1 MSHRSIRTNRP
12 KKVYKKN
19 FLKLYSRQENTLT
32 EEPILEEVCG
42 ETNHE
47 PPKGAARMS
56 ARL

>member
-1 MSHRSIRTNRP
+1 MTNRP